1 LAHPF
6 FTVGH
11 STRSIAD
18 FVALLQ
24 EAEVKLVADVRM
36 VPRSRRNPQYNRDVL
51 PATLASFDLSYMHVP
66 ELGGLRKQS
75 LVPPVVN
82 GFWENQSFHNYADYA
97 MSSEFRQGLLK
108 LGRAGHARRCAI
120 MCAEGVWWRCH
131 RRIIADYLIAAG
143 EIVVHIL
150 GPGRTELAR
159 STPVAVPGPSGVL
172 VYPGAP
178 TANGGISHREQG
190 QSS

>member
-1 LAHPF
+1 MSRGASRNCAHFGRSFPIAGKHPAALASSRRTPVAHHF
-6 FTVGH
+6 VTVWH

-36 VPRSRRNPQYNRDVL
+36 VPRSRRNPQYNRAVL

-108 LGRAGHARRCAI
+108 LCRG
-120 MCAEGVWWRCH
+120 
-131 RRIIADYLIAAG
+131 
-143 EIVVHIL
+143 
-150 GPGRTELAR
+150 
-159 STPVAVPGPSGVL
+159 
-172 VYPGAP
+172 
-178 TANGGISHREQG
+178 
-190 QSS
+190 